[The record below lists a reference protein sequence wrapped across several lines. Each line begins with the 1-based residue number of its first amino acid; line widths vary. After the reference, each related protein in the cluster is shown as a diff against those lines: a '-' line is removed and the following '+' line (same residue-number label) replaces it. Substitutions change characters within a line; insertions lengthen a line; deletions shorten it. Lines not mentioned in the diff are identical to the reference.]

1 MDWLK
6 VDIKTTPEAVEAL
19 NETLL
24 ALSPSGFVIGDEEE
38 DVTATVFLAGTIS
51 PESAR
56 ATLEHALDNAH
67 ASGLSVRPATIDFS
81 FINDEDWVDNYRKF
95 FHVIRIGKL
104 VIKPSWEDAGLN
116 PGEVAVE
123 LDPGLAFGTGAH
135 PTTAG
140 CLHFIQEIIAGGEV
154 VFDLGTG
161 SGILA
166 IAAAKLGS
174 SRVIAIDDDAEAIEV
189 AVNNARHNGV
199 DSRIDFIISDFSDI
213 EPTEIDILV
222 ANLTAPL
229 IIRLMPE
236 FAQRLVGLKIVI
248 SSGIMRS
255 QLADVA
261 AALGENGYKVEK
273 TFEEGDWVS
282 VVSRRV

>member
-19 NETLL
+19 NEILL
-24 ALSPSGFVIGDEEE
+24 ALSPSGFVIGEE
-38 DVTATVFLAGTIS
+38 DEAVTATIFLAGTMS

-56 ATLEHALDNAH
+56 AALEHALDNAR
-67 ASGLSVRPATIDFS
+67 AAGLNTGPATIDFS
-81 FINDEDWVDNYRKF
+81 FINDEDWIDNYRRF

-104 VIKPSWEDAGLN
+104 VIKPSWEDAQLN
-116 PGEVAVE
+116 PGEVTVE

-140 CLHFIQEIIAGGEV
+140 CLHFIQEIITGGEV

-166 IAAAKLGS
+166 IAAAKLGA

-189 AVNNARHNGV
+189 AEDNARHNGV
-199 DSRIDFIISDFSDI
+199 DSRIDFIISEFSDI
-213 EPTEIDILV
+213 EPTGVDILV

-236 FAQRLVGLKIVI
+236 FSQRLVGLDTVI
-248 SSGIMRS
+248 CSGIMRS

-261 AALGENGYKVEK
+261 AALDASGYRVEE